1 MAKADYQNVR
11 ARRRER
17 AEPER
22 ACMMWYRAVAHV
34 SLYFFCLYSLSL
46 PLVSAASALPSIRPS
61 VRSALPPSAAS
72 REFRITPTSVRG
84 STGTD
89 PPTDRLAA
97 AALRWS
103 SALAASVRFRV
114 VWLHFRHHF
123 VFRLPSPPDCSPGRR
138 PTSESARVSN
148 YFPYDSRLRPA
159 YGTCLKR

>member
-17 AEPER
+17 AELER

-34 SLYFFCLYSLSL
+34 SLYFFCLYFLS
-46 PLVSAASALPSIRPS
+46 PLGLRRQRSPVHPS
-61 VRSALPPSAAS
+61 VRPKCSPSLGGITRVSHYPNVRS
-72 REFRITPTSVRG
+72 RLHRHR
-84 STGTD
+84 
-89 PPTDRLAA
+89 PTDRLAA

-138 PTSESARVSN
+138 PTSESARVPN
-148 YFPYDSRLRPA
+148 YFPYDSKLRPA